1 MVRRRADAFDAMRL
15 HRRCEQGLAL
25 IAVLWIVAALSI
37 LVTGLGQTVRQKA
50 QAVGTTRQSIAAQA
64 LGDAAVHTALQRLA
78 ALPAPPDGL
87 VLDRVEHGGV
97 PIVVSVQPLDGLID
111 LNNASAELLT
121 QTLVVG
127 AALAPPQAAQL
138 AKRIIDWREQRST
151 SGASARFESVDDLL
165 LVPELEYQVYADIKN
180 LVTADMVGDG
190 RVNPKSAGPDVLMV
204 LARGDRAL
212 VDSFVAARQAARPG
226 LDTTGFDARFVR
238 AGGSASGRYWVS
250 ASVPMDERRTF
261 LFGRLV
267 LAGLGND
274 PGVHWRTAATRSLVQ
289 SVPARD

>member
-1 MVRRRADAFDAMRL
+1 MARRRVDPSQGMRR
-15 HRRCEQGLAL
+15 HRRSELGLAL

-78 ALPAPPDGL
+78 ALPASPDGL
-87 VLDRVEHGGV
+87 VVERVEQGGV
-97 PIVVSVQPLDGLID
+97 PIVVSVQPLDGFID

-121 QTLVVG
+121 QTLVVA

-151 SGASARFESVDDLL
+151 SGPSARFESVDDLL
-165 LVPELEYQVYADIKN
+165 LVPELEYQVYADIRN

-190 RVNPKSAGPDVLMV
+190 RVNPKSASPDVLMV

-212 VDSFVAARQAARPG
+212 VDRFVAARQAAQPG
-226 LDTTGFDARFVR
+226 LDATVFDARFVR
-238 AGGSASGRYWVS
+238 TGGGASGRYWVS
-250 ASVPMDERRTF
+250 ASVPMDERRAF

-267 LAGLGND
+267 LVGLGND
-274 PGVHWRTAATRSLVQ
+274 PGVPWRTAATRSFVQ
-289 SVPARD
+289 SLPAQD

>member
-111 LNNASAELLT
+111 LNNA
-121 QTLVVG
+121 VVLFST
-127 AALAPPQAAQL
+127 AAHGLYFWMQG
-138 AKRIIDWREQRST
+138 S
-151 SGASARFESVDDLL
+151 
-165 LVPELEYQVYADIKN
+165 
-180 LVTADMVGDG
+180 VTAGSV
-190 RVNPKSAGPDVLMV
+190 AI
-204 LARGDRAL
+204 
-212 VDSFVAARQAARPG
+212 AARAARRPK
-226 LDTTGFDARFVR
+226 TI
-238 AGGSASGRYWVS
+238 GRITP
-250 ASVPMDERRTF
+250 VPPETKRPHMPPTHSPA
-261 LFGRLV
+261 V
-267 LAGLGND
+267 
-274 PGVHWRTAATRSLVQ
+274 PATRT
-289 SVPARD
+289 R